1 MSTNLFKPITLRGVT
16 FKNRLWIPPM
26 CMYSVTKHDGIPT
39 DWHLMHYGTLAQG
52 GAGAII
58 MEAAAVLPEGRISPR
73 DLGLWNDEQA
83 KALKRIVKLAHGEG
97 AQMGIQLAHAGRK
110 ASTYSELDGKRG
122 QAIPASEGGWQ
133 TFGPSA
139 IAYPGLEAPEELDKS
154 GIERIVEAFGAAAQ
168 RAVEAGFDFL
178 EVHAAHGYLL
188 HEFLSPLSNHRTDE
202 YGGSLENR
210 VRALTEVIQNV
221 RTHIPEDMPLV
232 VRVSATDWVEGG
244 LTGDDT
250 VEIINAIKDL
260 GVDIINVSTGGNT
273 PAQIPVGPGYQTR
286 FAEQI
291 RRETGVPTA
300 AVGMIDDAWQAEH
313 VISTGQA
320 DVVLS
325 GRQTLRDPYFPLHA
339 AIELG
344 VENIPYPP
352 QALRAFNQRQ
362 RLK

>member
-1 MSTNLFKPITLRGVT
+1 MSTNLFEPITLRGVT

-26 CMYSVTKHDGIPT
+26 CMYSVTNHDGIAT
-39 DWHLMHYGTLAQG
+39 DWHLMHYGALAQG
-52 GAGAII
+52 GAGGII
-58 MEAAAVLPEGRISPR
+58 VEATAVVPEGRISPR
-73 DLGLWNDEQA
+73 DLGLWNDNQIA
-83 KALKRIVKLAHGEG
+83 GLKRITDLAHGEG
-97 AQMGIQLAHAGRK
+97 AKMGIQLAHAGRK
-110 ASTYSELDGKRG
+110 GSTYSELDGKRG
-122 QAIPASEGGWQ
+122 QTVEPTDGGWQ
-133 TFGPSA
+133 TVAPSA
-139 IAYPGLEAPEELDKS
+139 IPYS
-154 GIERIVEAFGAAAQ
+154 GIATPQALDANGIQTVIEAFGAAAR
-168 RAVEAGFDFL
+168 RALEAGFDFI
-178 EVHAAHGYLL
+178 EIHGAHGYLI
-188 HEFLSPLSNHRTDE
+188 HEFLSPLSNERTDE
-202 YGGSLENR
+202 YGGTLENR
-210 VRALTEVIQNV
+210 VRLLQAVVRHVREVI
-221 RTHIPEDMPLV
+221 PEQMPLV
-232 VRVSATDWVEGG
+232 VRLSATDWVDGG

-250 VEIINAIKDL
+250 VQIVNSIKDL
-260 GVDIINVSTGGNT
+260 GVDLIDVSTGGNV

-300 AVGMIDDAWQAEH
+300 AVGMIDEAWQAEH

-344 VENIPYPP
+344 VENIPCPP